1 MTDMIV
7 SVCLKKTGESVMS
20 KAERMTKSAR
30 ARKKRKIV
38 KEIKNKITKRYYAH
52 MRHLRQKYNKIKARH
67 HDE

>member
-1 MTDMIV
+1 
-7 SVCLKKTGESVMS
+7 MS
-20 KAERMTKSAR
+20 KAERMTKSAS